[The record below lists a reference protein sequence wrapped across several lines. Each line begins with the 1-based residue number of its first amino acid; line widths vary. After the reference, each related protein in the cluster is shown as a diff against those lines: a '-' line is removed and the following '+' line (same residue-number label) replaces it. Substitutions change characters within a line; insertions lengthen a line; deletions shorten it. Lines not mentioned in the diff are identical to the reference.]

1 MTWICPACGDAIE
14 GEFDACWSCGAE
26 RDGTTGS
33 EDFEELRA
41 EVGVP
46 GPVPPVVL
54 TTAPSLEGYRV
65 TETFDIVTAE
75 CVFGMSVFRDLF
87 AGLTDVFGGRS
98 ASSQRVL
105 RDARVACLSELRR
118 EADALGANAVIA
130 VRLDYSE
137 FSGGGKS
144 MLFLV
149 ASGTAVRVEA
159 VGPAPAT

>member
-1 MTWICPACGDAIE
+1 MWTCPDCGESIE
-14 GEFDACWSCGAE
+14 NEFDACWNCGAE
-26 RDGTTGS
+26 RDGASGS
-33 EDFEELRA
+33 GSFGELRA
-41 EVGVP
+41 EAGVR
-46 GPVPPVVL
+46 GPVPPVTL
-54 TTAPSLEGYRV
+54 TTAPSLDGHRV

-75 CVFGMSVFRDLF
+75 CVFGMNVFWDLF
-87 AGLTDVFGGRS
+87 TGLTDVFGGRS